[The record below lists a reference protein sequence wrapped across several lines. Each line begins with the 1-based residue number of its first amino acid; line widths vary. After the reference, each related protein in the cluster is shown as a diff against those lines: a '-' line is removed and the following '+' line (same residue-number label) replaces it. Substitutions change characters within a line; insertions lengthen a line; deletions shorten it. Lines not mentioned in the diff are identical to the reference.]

1 MLFTD
6 KLSSLPTAV
15 INDLEILNNT
25 NCFPWTSKDEHFP
38 INNNILVALQ
48 LSFPKLSF
56 KPKFQLYT

>member
-25 NCFPWTSKDEHFP
+25 NCFSWTSKDEHFP
-38 INNNILVALQ
+38 INNILVALQ